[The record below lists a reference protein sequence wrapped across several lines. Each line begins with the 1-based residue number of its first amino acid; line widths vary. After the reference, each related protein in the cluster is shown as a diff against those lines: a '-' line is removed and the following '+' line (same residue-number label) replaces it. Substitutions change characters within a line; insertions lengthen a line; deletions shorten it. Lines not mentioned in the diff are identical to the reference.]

1 MMPSLPTIAL
11 FLLATFVFAVIP
23 GPAVLYIVTR
33 GVAQGRRAGL
43 ASALG
48 IGAGTLTHVA
58 AAALG
63 LSVLL
68 ATSALA
74 FTVVKYLGAAYLFF
88 LGIRTLLARGDDQP
102 AIVTM
107 PRRTTQL
114 FAQGFVVQLL
124 NPKTALFF
132 YAFLPQFVDPAKGSA
147 SEQIAVLGA
156 LSVLLVLCTD
166 SAYGVLAGT
175 AGRWLQRHAGVR
187 WARRYLTG
195 SVYIGLGMSTALA
208 GAEHK

>member
-1 MMPSLPTIAL
+1 MPSLPTVAL
-11 FLLATFVFAVIP
+11 FLVATFVFAVIP

-33 GVAQGRRAGL
+33 GAVQGRRAGL

-68 ATSALA
+68 VTSAPA
-74 FTVVKYLGAAYLFF
+74 FIVVKYLGAAYLFF
-88 LGIRTLLARGDDQP
+88 LGVRTLLARSDDQP
-102 AIVTM
+102 AIAAI
-107 PRRTTQL
+107 PRGTTRL

-132 YAFLPQFVDPAKGSA
+132 YAFLPQFVDPARGSA

-156 LSVLLVLCTD
+156 LAVLLVLCTD
-166 SAYGVLAGT
+166 SAYGILAGT
-175 AGRWLQRHAGVR
+175 AGGWLQRHAGVR
-187 WARRYLTG
+187 WVRRYLTG
-195 SVYIGLGMSTALA
+195 SVYIGLGMSTALP

>member
-1 MMPSLPTIAL
+1 MPSLPTIAV
-11 FLLATFVFAVIP
+11 FLLATFVFAIIP
-23 GPAVLYIVTR
+23 GPAVIYIGTR
-33 GVAQGRRAGL
+33 GIAQGRRAGL

-68 ATSALA
+68 VTSALA
-74 FTVVKYLGAAYLFF
+74 FTVVKYLGAAYLVF
-88 LGIRTLLARGDDQP
+88 LGIRTLLARDDDQP
-102 AIVTM
+102 AIAVI
-107 PRRTTQL
+107 PRRTTRL
-114 FAQGFVVQLL
+114 FVQGFIVQLL

-156 LSVLLVLCTD
+156 LSVLLALCTD
-166 SAYGVLAGT
+166 SAYGILAGT
-175 AGRWLQRHAGVR
+175 TRRWLQRQPGVR
-187 WARRYLTG
+187 RARRYLTG
-195 SVYIGLGMSTALA
+195 SVYIGLGVSAALA

>member
-1 MMPSLPTIAL
+1 MPSLPTIAL

-68 ATSALA
+68 VTSALA
-74 FTVVKYLGAAYLFF
+74 FTVVKYLGAAYLLF
-88 LGIRTLLARGDDQP
+88 LGIRTLLGRGDSRP
-102 AIVTM
+102 AIAEI
-107 PRRTTQL
+107 PRKTTRL
-114 FAQGFVVQLL
+114 FAQGFIVQLL

-132 YAFLPQFVDPAKGSA
+132 YAFLPQFVDPAKGSV
-147 SEQIAVLGA
+147 SEQIALLGA
-156 LSVLLVLCTD
+156 LSVLLALCTD
-166 SAYGVLAGT
+166 SAYAILAGT
-175 AGRWLQRHAGVR
+175 TGRWLQRHPGVR
-187 WARRYLTG
+187 WAQRYVTG
-195 SVYIGLGMSTALA
+195 SVYIGLGMASVFA
-208 GAEHK
+208 GVEHK